1 MAISDELAGLT
12 ARAKEAQARA
22 ESVRDKAGAEIEQ
35 HVSSARAAAEAR
47 ADELRQKADDG
58 KGRISAAREEIATR
72 KAEHDVHKARKVAD
86 EAEDQASF
94 VIDLAYSA
102 VVEAEYA
109 ALDAYLARAKADE
122 LSAAAGEARGPVG

>member
-1 MAISDELAGLT
+1 MGISDELARLT

-22 ESVRDKAGAEIEQ
+22 EAARDER
-35 HVSSARAAAEAR
+35 V
-47 ADELRQKADDG
+47 D
-58 KGRISAAREEIATR
+58 AAREEIAS
-72 KAEHDVHKARKVAD
+72 KKEEHDVHRARKVAD
-86 EAEDQASF
+86 EAEDQASL

-122 LSAAAGEARGPVG
+122 LSAAAGNARGPVG

>member
-22 ESVRDKAGAEIEQ
+22 EAVRDKRVET
-35 HVSSARAAAEAR
+35 
-47 ADELRQKADDG
+47 
-58 KGRISAAREEIATR
+58 AREEIATR
-72 KAEHDVHKARKVAD
+72 KAEHNLHRAREAAD

-109 ALDAYLARAKADE
+109 ALDAYRARAKADE
-122 LSAAAGEARGPVG
+122 LSAAASDPGSSQRSRPRS

>member
-1 MAISDELAGLT
+1 MAISDELATLT

-22 ESVRDKAGAEIEQ
+22 EAVRT
-35 HVSSARAAAEAR
+35 
-47 ADELRQKADDG
+47 
-58 KGRISAAREEIATR
+58 GRVAAAREEIATR
-72 KAEHDVHKARKVAD
+72 KAEHDVHRARKVAE

-109 ALDAYLARAKADE
+109 ALDAYLARKKADE
-122 LSAAAGEARGPVG
+122 LSAAAGEARRPAAPAG

>member
-1 MAISDELAGLT
+1 MAISDELARLT

-22 ESVRDKAGAEIEQ
+22 EAVRDKTGADLEQ
-35 HVSSARAAAEAR
+35 HV
-47 ADELRQKADDG
+47 
-58 KGRISAAREEIATR
+58 ATR
-72 KAEHDVHKARKVAD
+72 KAEHDVHRARKVAD
-86 EAEDQASF
+86 EAEDQASL

-122 LSAAAGEARGPVG
+122 LSAAAG

>member
-1 MAISDELAGLT
+1 MGISEQLATLT

-22 ESVRDKAGAEIEQ
+22 EAVRSERVA
-35 HVSSARAAAEAR
+35 
-47 ADELRQKADDG
+47 
-58 KGRISAAREEIATR
+58 AAREEIATR
-72 KAEHDVHKARKVAD
+72 KAEHDVHRVRTAAD

-109 ALDAYLARAKADE
+109 AVDAYLARKKADE
-122 LSAAAGEARGPVG
+122 LVGYPR

>member
-22 ESVRDKAGAEIEQ
+22 EAARD
-35 HVSSARAAAEAR
+35 RAV
-47 ADELRQKADDG
+47 D
-58 KGRISAAREEIATR
+58 AAREELATR
-72 KAEHDVHKARKVAD
+72 KAEHDVHRARKVAD
-86 EAEDQASF
+86 EAEDQASL

-122 LSAAAGEARGPVG
+122 LSAAKTP

>member
-22 ESVRDKAGAEIEQ
+22 EAVRDKTVADIEQ
-35 HVSSARAAAEAR
+35 HVSHRSWNEGV
-47 ADELRQKADDG
+47 D
-58 KGRISAAREEIATR
+58 AAREEIASK
-72 KAEHDVHKARKVAD
+72 KAEHDVHRARKMAE
-86 EAEDQASF
+86 EAEDQASL

-109 ALDAYLARAKADE
+109 ALDAYLARKKADE
-122 LSAAAGEARGPVG
+122 LSAAAG

>member
-1 MAISDELAGLT
+1 MNWQGSQLERRKRRRGC
-12 ARAKEAQARA
+12 
-22 ESVRDKAGAEIEQ
+22 
-35 HVSSARAAAEAR
+35 SSSWNER
-47 ADELRQKADDG
+47 AD
-58 KGRISAAREEIATR
+58 AAREEIASK
-72 KAEHDVHKARKVAD
+72 KAEHDVHRARKVAD
-86 EAEDQASF
+86 EAEDQASL